1 MIIYG
6 QNKGLNLHRRSVT
19 SIVPMAS
26 LDPEYT
32 ENEYYLE

>member
-19 SIVPMAS
+19 VIVAMAL

-32 ENEYYLE
+32 ESEYYLE